1 MARRW
6 PALLVE
12 APVVDDS
19 ADILAALLDDLSPAA
34 IEDLADIP
42 IPPGGLWDP
51 TFGPIPDPPPTPLR
65 WRIYFATDAD
75 RDEAAKVIGREC
87 PHLSL
92 APYEVDDEDWAAR
105 SQASLTAV
113 HAGRFIV
120 APPWDRPGSVPDGH
134 TVIVIEP
141 SMGFGTGHHATT
153 RLCLRLLSEVDVAGL
168 RVLDI
173 GTGSGVLAIASA
185 LGGAASV
192 LALDV
197 DPDAIGAARAS
208 AAMNPLPPQ
217 EFGGDPDGPP
227 LQRIRF
233 EVADFRTAPPPPAD
247 LVLAN
252 LTGGML
258 RSTAPSLAALVSPGG
273 LLILSGFDVSEVEAV
288 GRAFAGLA
296 ERRRI
301 EEGGWV
307 ALELRHAERRD

>member
-1 MARRW
+1 MGRRW

-19 ADILAALLDDLSPAA
+19 ADILAALLDDLAPAA

-65 WRIYFATDAD
+65 WRIYFATVVD
-75 RDEAAKVIGREC
+75 RDRALEVIAREC

-92 APYEVDDEDWAAR
+92 GPYDVEDEDWAAR

-113 HAGRFIV
+113 RAGRFIV
-120 APPWDRPGSVPDGH
+120 APPWDKPGSSPQGE
-134 TVIVIEP
+134 TLIVIEP

-153 RLCLRLLSEVDVAGL
+153 RLCLRLLSDLDVTGK

-173 GTGSGVLAIASA
+173 GTGSGVLAMAA
-185 LGGAASV
+185 AFGGAAEV
-192 LALDV
+192 LGVDV
-197 DPDAIGAARAS
+197 DPDAIASAQAS
-208 AAMNPLPPQ
+208 AALNALPPVV
-217 EFGGDPDGPP
+217 
-227 LQRIRF
+227 RF
-233 EVADFRTAPPPPAD
+233 EVADFRATALPPAD

-258 RSTAPSLAALVSPGG
+258 RSTAALLSALVAPGG
-273 LLILSGFDVSEVEAV
+273 RLVLSGFDGSEADEVRGAFAHLSEV
-288 GRAFAGLA
+288 
-296 ERRRI
+296 RRI
-301 EEGGWV
+301 EEESWV
-307 ALELRHAERRD
+307 AIELA

>member
-1 MARRW
+1 MGRRW

-12 APVVDDS
+12 GPVVDGS
-19 ADILAALLDDLSPAA
+19 ADTLAALLDDLSPAA

-75 RDEAAKVIGREC
+75 RDRAANVIGREC

-92 APYEVDDEDWAAR
+92 GPYEVDDEDWAAR

-113 HAGRFIV
+113 HAGRFVV
-120 APPWDRPGSVPDGH
+120 APPWDRPGSVPHGH

-153 RLCLRLLSEVDVAGL
+153 RLCLRLLSEVDVTGM

-173 GTGSGVLAIASA
+173 GTGSGVLAIAAA
-185 LGGAASV
+185 LSGAAEV
-192 LALDV
+192 LGLDV

-208 AAMNPLPPQ
+208 AAMNTLPPVA
-217 EFGGDPDGPP
+217 GDPKGSL

-247 LVLAN
+247 LALAN

-258 RSTAPSLAALVSPGG
+258 RSTARSLTALQASGG
-273 LLILSGFDVSEVEAV
+273 RLILSGFDHTEADGVRRAFEGLSEV
-288 GRAFAGLA
+288 
-296 ERRRI
+296 RRL
-301 EEGGWV
+301 EEEGWV
-307 ALELRHAERRD
+307 ALELR